1 MSYIAFLE
9 PKCHFFDT
17 MNNSE
22 FLKQI
27 NTYYPLSKQTTA
39 ALIEICSE
47 EHFQKNELLLESGSM
62 ARYYYFIKSGLIG
75 YYTTDE
81 EGNNIYKI
89 FFEENSFVASTSA
102 IIKNEPS
109 DFSIIA
115 LEDCSV
121 IKYPTKAFRELLEKH
136 HDLALFHIKYLEKN
150 WVVKKE
156 PLEVSLKFETAKQRY
171 LLLLKNKSLYDR
183 LKQHH
188 IASYLGITPTQL
200 SRIKKEINR

>member
-1 MSYIAFLE
+1 
-9 PKCHFFDT
+9 

-22 FLKQI
+22 FLKQV
-27 NTYYPLSKQTTA
+27 NTYYPLSEETIA
-39 ALIEICSE
+39 ALLDICIEE
-47 EHFQKNELLLESGSM
+47 QYKKNELLLEAGNM

-75 YYTTDE
+75 YYTIDE
-81 EGNNIYKI
+81 DGNYIYKI

-109 DFSIIA
+109 EFSIIA

-121 IKYPTKAFRELLEKH
+121 IKYPVKAFRELLEKH
-136 HDLALFHIKYLEKN
+136 HDLALFHLRYLEKN

-171 LLLLKNKSLYDR
+171 LSLLDHKPLHDR

-200 SRIKKEINR
+200 SRIKKDLNKLS

>member
-1 MSYIAFLE
+1 
-9 PKCHFFDT
+9 

-22 FLKQI
+22 LLKQI
-27 NTYYPLSKQTTA
+27 NAYYPLSKETTA
-39 ALIEICSE
+39 SLMDICSE
-47 EHFQKNELLLESGSM
+47 EHYKKNEILLEAGSM

-75 YYTTDE
+75 YYTIDE
-81 EGNNIYKI
+81 KGNYIYKI

-109 DFSIIA
+109 DFSIVA

-121 IKYPTKAFRELLEKH
+121 IKYPVKAFRELLEKH
-136 HDLALFHIKYLEKN
+136 HDLALFQIQYLEKN

-156 PLEVSLKFETAKQRY
+156 PLEVSLKYETARQRY
-171 LLLLKNKSLYDR
+171 LLLLQNKTLYNR

-200 SRIKKEINR
+200 SRIKKEVNG

>member
-1 MSYIAFLE
+1 MS
-9 PKCHFFDT
+9 
-17 MNNSE
+17 NSE

-27 NTYYPLSKQTTA
+27 NTYYPLSAETTE
-39 ALIEICSE
+39 ALLDICSE
-47 EHFQKNELLLESGSM
+47 ERYQKNELLLEAGSM
-62 ARYYYFIKSGLIG
+62 ARYYYFVKSGLIG
-75 YYTTDE
+75 YYTIAED
-81 EGNNIYKI
+81 GSSIYKI

-109 DFSIIA
+109 DFNIIA
-115 LEDCSV
+115 LEDCTV
-121 IKYPTKAFRELLEKH
+121 IKYPVKAYRALLEKY
-136 HDLALFHIKYLEKN
+136 HDLALFHIQYLETN

-171 LLLLKNKSLYDR
+171 LLLLENKSLYER

-200 SRIKKEINR
+200 SRIRKEINKPV

>member
-1 MSYIAFLE
+1 
-9 PKCHFFDT
+9 
-17 MNNSE
+17 MNNLE

-27 NTYYPLSKQTTA
+27 NSYYPLSDETTA
-39 ALIEICSE
+39 DLAKICSE
-47 EHFQKNELLLESGSM
+47 ESFQKNEHLLESGNM
-62 ARYYYFIKSGLIG
+62 ARYYYFIQSGLIG
-75 YYTTDE
+75 YYTTDD
-81 EGNNIYKI
+81 EGNNRYKI

-109 DFSIIA
+109 EFSIIA

-121 IKYPTKAFRELLEKH
+121 IKYPVKAFRELLEKH
-136 HDLALFHIKYLEKN
+136 HDLALFHIRYLEKN

-171 LLLLKNKSLYDR
+171 LLLLENKHLHDR

-188 IASYLGITPTQL
+188 IASYLGVTPTQL
-200 SRIKKEINR
+200 SRIRKNTNKL

>member
-1 MSYIAFLE
+1 
-9 PKCHFFDT
+9 

-22 FLKQI
+22 FVKHI
-27 NTYYPLSKQTTA
+27 NQYYPLSEETIQD
-39 ALIEICSE
+39 LLDICTE
-47 EHFQKNELLLESGSM
+47 EYYHKNDLLLESGSM

-75 YYTTDE
+75 YYTVDE
-81 EGNNIYKI
+81 QGNNIYKI
-89 FFEENSFVASTSA
+89 FFEENSFVASTAA

-109 DFSIIA
+109 DFNIIA

-121 IKYPTKAFRELLEKH
+121 IQYSAKAYRELLEKH
-136 HDLALFHIKYLEKN
+136 HDLALFNMYYLEKN

-156 PLEVSLKFETAKQRY
+156 PLEVSLKYETAKKRY
-171 LLLLKNKSLYDR
+171 LQLLENKSLYNK

-200 SRIKKEINR
+200 SRIKKDLN

>member
-1 MSYIAFLE
+1 
-9 PKCHFFDT
+9 
-17 MNNSE
+17 MNHSE
-22 FLKQI
+22 FVKHI
-27 NTYYPLSKQTTA
+27 NQYYPLSEETIQD
-39 ALIEICSE
+39 LLDICME
-47 EHFQKNELLLESGSM
+47 EYYHKNDLLLESGSM

-75 YYTTDE
+75 YYTVDE

-89 FFEENSFVASTSA
+89 FFEENSFVASTAA

-109 DFSIIA
+109 DFNIIA

-121 IKYPTKAFRELLEKH
+121 IQYPAKAYRELLEKH
-136 HDLALFHIKYLEKN
+136 HDLALFHLYYLEKN

-156 PLEVSLKFETAKQRY
+156 PLEVSLKYETAKKRY
-171 LLLLKNKSLYDR
+171 LQLLGNPSLYNR

-200 SRIKKEINR
+200 SRIKKEINTD

>member
-1 MSYIAFLE
+1 M
-9 PKCHFFDT
+9 

-22 FLKQI
+22 FLKEI
-27 NTYYPLSKQTTA
+27 NTYYPLSEKTTA
-39 ALIEICSE
+39 ALMDICSE
-47 EHFQKNELLLESGSM
+47 EHFQKNELLLESGNM

-75 YYTTDE
+75 YYMTDE
-81 EGNNIYKI
+81 AGSSIYKI
-89 FFEENSFVASTSA
+89 FFEENSFVASTAA
-102 IIKNEPS
+102 IIKNVPS

-121 IKYPTKAFRELLEKH
+121 IKYPVKMYRELLEQY
-136 HDLALFHIKYLEKN
+136 HDLALFHIRYLEKN

-171 LLLLKNKSLYDR
+171 LLLLENKSLYNR

>member
-1 MSYIAFLE
+1 
-9 PKCHFFDT
+9 
-17 MNNSE
+17 MNTSE
-22 FLKQI
+22 FIKQI
-27 NTYYPLSKQTTA
+27 NTYYPLSEETII
-39 ALIEICSE
+39 ALMEVCSE
-47 EHFQKNELLLESGSM
+47 EQYKRNDLLLEAGSM
-62 ARYYYFIKSGLIG
+62 ARYYYFLQSGLVG
-75 YYTTDE
+75 YYTIDE
-81 EGNNIYKI
+81 EGNSIYKI

-121 IKYPTKAFRELLEKH
+121 IKYPIKAYREFLEKH
-136 HDLALFHIKYLEKN
+136 HDLALFHIHYLEKN

-171 LLLLKNKSLYDR
+171 LLLLENKSLHKR

-200 SRIKKEINR
+200 SRIKKEIHK